1 MNNLNSL
8 LIEGIVGSDPVVTL
22 SEKGTTICTF
32 TLISKRMF
40 KEDGVSQKED
50 AVEVTIETW
59 ARLAEICRERCTK
72 RCSVRIVGRLKQNA
86 ADGNIKVIA
95 EYVEFKPIAKN

>member
-32 TLISKRMF
+32 TLISKCTFQEMDTPQ
-40 KEDGVSQKED
+40 EDT
-50 AVEVTIETW
+50 VEITVETW
-59 ARLAEICRERCTK
+59 ARVAEICDKYCMK
-72 RCSVRIVGRLKQNA
+72 GDAVKIIGRLKQNA
-86 ADGNIKVIA
+86 TDSKATVIA
-95 EYVEFKPIAKN
+95 HSIEFRPIVRI